1 MIRGEIAVFCSVL
14 SVLVI
19 CEELSSF
26 PVLKRY
32 GWGYRKS
39 RHQDNLLNVLYSGLS
54 LLSENHRKGG

>member
-39 RHQDNLLNVLYSGLS
+39 RHQKKFIECSIFWLIAI
-54 LLSENHRKGG
+54 E